1 MDQRKETDKYDN
13 DDLRF
18 FDKEPPFWPRV
29 IGIGIMLVIAV
40 LIVTYSTYQLLSI
53 TPAFI
58 GEQTPSPH
66 VLMVIVL
73 VAIAFLLQLA

>member
-1 MDQRKETDKYDN
+1 MRKEPDKYDS
-13 DDLRF
+13 DDFRF

-29 IGIGIMLVIAV
+29 IGIGIMVVIAV
-40 LIVTYSTYQLLSI
+40 LIVAYGTYQVLSI

-58 GEQTPSPH
+58 GAETPSPH

-73 VAIAFLLQLA
+73 VAITFLLQLA